1 MKYFLSLCIL
11 FLCSCFAP
19 QQPKLIN
26 AQGRTIRQRILLPK
40 GFTRKVYPDSSF
52 ATFLQNVALLPDG
65 EKVHYFDGG
74 VKEHKGVYVA
84 VIDMNTGKSD
94 LQQCADV
101 VMHMRAAYLYTR
113 KQRSS
118 ISFTFTSGFV
128 AQYSKWMAGY
138 RISVKGNNA
147 EWVKQGA
154 PADSSETF
162 LEYLDVIYRYCGS
175 LSLSRELLKINYKD
189 IQPGDVLIKGGTPG
203 HAELIM
209 DVAEECK
216 GHKIY
221 LLAQGYMPSQQMQ
234 LLVNPNNRQ
243 LSPWYELALIKVKL
257 EGLSPLIVSEDKNPE
272 IGIDV
277 WAIGTPS
284 SLDLGQ
290 TVSKGIVS
298 GIRKTNGLTMLQ
310 IDAKISPGNSGGAL
324 INKDGT
330 VLGIVSSK
338 LIGYG
343 TEGIGFAISSA
354 EVLQSLNIRY
364 K

>member
-1 MKYFLSLCIL
+1 MDNGHGSGVVISADGYIVTNYHVVAGSKKIEVIF
-11 FLCSCFAP
+11 
-19 QQPKLIN
+19 N
-26 AQGRTIRQRILLPK
+26 NGTI
-40 GFTRKVYPDSSF
+40 
-52 ATFLQNVALLPDG
+52 VAG
-65 EKVHYFDGG
+65 E
-74 VKEHKGVYVA
+74 
-84 VIDMNTGKSD
+84 VIRNNSESD
-94 LQQCADV
+94 
-101 VMHMRAAYLYTR
+101 
-113 KQRSS
+113 
-118 ISFTFTSGFV
+118 
-128 AQYSKWMAGY
+128 
-138 RISVKGNNA
+138 
-147 EWVKQGA
+147 
-154 PADSSETF
+154 
-162 LEYLDVIYRYCGS
+162 
-175 LSLSRELLKINYKD
+175 
-189 IQPGDVLIKGGTPG
+189 
-203 HAELIM
+203 
-209 DVAEECK
+209 
-216 GHKIY
+216 
-221 LLAQGYMPSQQMQ
+221 
-234 LLVNPNNRQ
+234 
-243 LSPWYELALIKVKL
+243 LALIKVKL